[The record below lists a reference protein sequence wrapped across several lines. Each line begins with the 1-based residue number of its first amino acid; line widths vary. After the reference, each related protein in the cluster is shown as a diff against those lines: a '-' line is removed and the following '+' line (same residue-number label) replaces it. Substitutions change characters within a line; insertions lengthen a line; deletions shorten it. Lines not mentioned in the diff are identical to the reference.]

1 MVQGGDCYLSGKAN
15 CMRIPYNSSSKEDQG
30 GGSSITDV
38 KFGTVRR
45 LITPQGQCGQ
55 PQYMEPVMLANTEGF
70 DAHATDLWSAGI
82 ILFHMLFG
90 VPPFALANN
99 DDPRFLA
106 ISTKGQLAECA
117 KTWFKED
124 LEKKEQASSPNG
136 GSTAPSDD
144 AIDLLQSMLMADPN
158 DRLRLR
164 QILSHPWVTS
174 KVVQRLDLSSPGCA
188 PLSAIRRASMG
199 M

>member
-1 MVQGGDCYLSGKAN
+1 MIQGGDCYLSGKAN
-15 CMRIPYNSSSKEDQG
+15 CLRVPYNSASDQG
-30 GGSSITDV
+30 GKGQSIAGV
-38 KFGTVRR
+38 ESGTVRR
-45 LITPQGQCGQ
+45 LITPQGQFGQ
-55 PQYMEPVMLANTEGF
+55 PQYMGPVMLANNEGF

-106 ISTKGQLAECA
+106 ISTKGQLTECA
-117 KTWFKED
+117 KAWSEE
-124 LEKKEQASSPNG
+124 LEKQGSSPKD

-144 AIDLLQSMLMADPN
+144 AIDLLQSMLLADPN
-158 DRLRLR
+158 DRLSLC
-164 QILSHPWVTS
+164 QILTHPWVTS
-174 KVVQRLDLSSPGCA
+174 KDVQRLDSSSPGCA

>member
-1 MVQGGDCYLSGKAN
+1 MIQGGDCYLSGKAN
-15 CMRIPYNSSSKEDQG
+15 CLRVPYNSASEQGEG
-30 GGSSITDV
+30 GGQSIADV
-38 KFGTVRR
+38 ESGTVRR

-55 PQYMEPVMLANTEGF
+55 PQYVGPVMLANTEAF

-82 ILFHMLFG
+82 VLFHMLFG
-90 VPPFALANN
+90 VPPFALPSN

-106 ISTKGQLAECA
+106 ISTKCQLAECA
-117 KTWFKED
+117 KAWSEE
-124 LEKKEQASSPNG
+124 LEKKQGSSPNG
-136 GSTAPSDD
+136 SGAALSDD

-158 DRLRLR
+158 DRLSLR

-174 KVVQRLDLSSPGCA
+174 TDVQGLDSSSPGCS
-188 PLSAIRRASMG
+188 LSAIRRASMG

>member
-1 MVQGGDCYLSGKAN
+1 
-15 CMRIPYNSSSKEDQG
+15 
-30 GGSSITDV
+30 
-38 KFGTVRR
+38 
-45 LITPQGQCGQ
+45 
-55 PQYMEPVMLANTEGF
+55 MLANTEGF
-70 DAHATDLWSAGI
+70 DGHATDLWSAGI
-82 ILFHMLFG
+82 ILFHILFG

-99 DDPRFLA
+99 DDPCFFA

-117 KTWFKED
+117 KAWFKEND
-124 LEKKEQASSPNG
+124 MEKKQGSSPNA

-158 DRLRLR
+158 DRLSLR

-174 KVVQRLDLSSPGCA
+174 KDVQGLDSLFPGCA
-188 PLSAIRRASMG
+188 PVSDLRRASMG